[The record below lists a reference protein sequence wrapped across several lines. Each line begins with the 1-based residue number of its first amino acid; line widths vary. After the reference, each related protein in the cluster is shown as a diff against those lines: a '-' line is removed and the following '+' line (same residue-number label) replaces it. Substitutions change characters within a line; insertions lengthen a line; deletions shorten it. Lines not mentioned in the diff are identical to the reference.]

1 VDWLE
6 GRWMKGKI
14 PYHSVENIRGDDVNS
29 DAEEV
34 DGGEEDE
41 LEEED

>member
-6 GRWMKGKI
+6 GRWIKGKI
-14 PYHSVENIRGDDVNS
+14 PYRSVENIRGEDVNS

-34 DGGEEDE
+34 DEGEEDE